1 MLRAREHAT
10 LPELPRIEQSL
21 LWAIR
26 TWVIGRRLGEDMSF
40 KIGSV
45 FRHIGAADTAPA
57 LEGFLWV
64 LSQGLTRTL
73 WINCTCE
80 TQVTR
85 DEACLLNIFSLLVTD
100 HVEDAE
106 ALLRDIACERAA
118 LLAADCALRVAF
130 QLQEAGYY
138 RPEQAHRAETQSIRP
153 SASVPSGAR
162 DFMH

>member
-1 MLRAREHAT
+1 MMTPHGRAA
-10 LPELPRIEQSL
+10 LADLPRIEQSL

-26 TWVIGRRLGEDMSF
+26 TWVIGRRLGVDMSF

-45 FRHIGAADTAPA
+45 FRHIGAADTAAA

-73 WINCTCE
+73 WVNCTCE
-80 TQVTR
+80 TKVSG
-85 DEACLLNIFSLLVTD
+85 DEARLLDVFSLLVAD

-106 ALLRDIACERAA
+106 ALLRDVASERAT
-118 LLAADCALRVAF
+118 LLAADCALRVAL

-138 RPEQAHRAETQSIRP
+138 RLEQGNPADARSVQSLTSLSSRARE
-153 SASVPSGAR
+153 V
-162 DFMH
+162 MH

>member
-1 MLRAREHAT
+1 MTTAHERTT
-10 LPELPRIEQSL
+10 LPDLPRIEQSL

-26 TWVIGRRLGEDMSF
+26 TWVIGRRLGEDMSS

-45 FRHIGAADTAPA
+45 FRHIGSADTAAA

-73 WINCTCE
+73 SINCTCE
-80 TQVTR
+80 TSITQ
-85 DEACLLNIFSLLVTD
+85 DEARLLDVFSLLVED

-106 ALLRDIACERAA
+106 ALLRDVAFERAA
-118 LLAADCALRVAF
+118 LLAADCALRVAL

-138 RPEQAHRAETQSIRP
+138 RFEHGHRTNARSAHPPTS
-153 SASVPSGAR
+153 SSSGTR
-162 DFMH
+162 DLIH